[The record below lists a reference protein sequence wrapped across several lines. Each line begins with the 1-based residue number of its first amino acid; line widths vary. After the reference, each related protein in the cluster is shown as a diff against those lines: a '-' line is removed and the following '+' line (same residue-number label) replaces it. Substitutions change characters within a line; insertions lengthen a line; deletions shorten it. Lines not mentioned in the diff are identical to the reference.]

1 MLAPQPLRGN
11 LRSVLL
17 PVHARHLAPACFDLV
32 AALRRRGRAVWPL
45 RRRGADLGFAVERHR
60 RAPAAAEAEERWRAG
75 EPVFLPGVL
84 GDAPRRHARSIA
96 ASLAMFDRLRAGGR
110 LLDEIETRLADDD
123 ELRYAGSTVDKA
135 DAREVERV
143 FVDAEQ
149 GGEVVAED
157 LWAML
162 AWIAHDESDRSLRIR
177 FSAGADRVEDWMQ
190 ATDLT
195 AGWVDLFASRAFP
208 ECQAILTC
216 APLRRTLDRLIARP
230 YRMSE
235 RILYNNH
242 PDGGA
247 VFHHDAEPAQL
258 GVCFSQLQGHTAWLS
273 IGKRRLAQ
281 LLVRTG
287 HARDQRAAMAR
298 LDQGDDQKL
307 WRVLNRDAAFTGEL
321 AARGALFVLQAG
333 DSILLPSHG
342 IDDVAWHSVLALGD
356 EPSLAHSYGLFAR
369 QPDYPVAA
377 DPWRG

>member
-1 MLAPQPLRGN
+1 
-11 LRSVLL
+11 
-17 PVHARHLAPACFDLV
+17 
-32 AALRRRGRAVWPL
+32 
-45 RRRGADLGFAVERHR
+45 
-60 RAPAAAEAEERWRAG
+60 
-75 EPVFLPGVL
+75 
-84 GDAPRRHARSIA
+84 
-96 ASLAMFDRLRAGGR
+96 
-110 LLDEIETRLADDD
+110 
-123 ELRYAGSTVDKA
+123 
-135 DAREVERV
+135 
-143 FVDAEQ
+143 
-149 GGEVVAED
+149 
-157 LWAML
+157 
-162 AWIAHDESDRSLRIR
+162 
-177 FSAGADRVEDWMQ
+177 
-190 ATDLT
+190 
-195 AGWVDLFASRAFP
+195 
-208 ECQAILTC
+208 
-216 APLRRTLDRLIARP
+216 
-230 YRMSE
+230 MSE

-356 EPSLAHSYGLFAR
+356 QPSLAHSYGLFAR